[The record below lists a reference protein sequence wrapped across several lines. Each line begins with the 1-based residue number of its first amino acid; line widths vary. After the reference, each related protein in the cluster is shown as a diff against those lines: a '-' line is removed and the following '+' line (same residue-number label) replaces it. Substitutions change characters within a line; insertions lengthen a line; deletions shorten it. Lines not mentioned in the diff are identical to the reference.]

1 MIAIGISESLNRLM
15 ELQKE
20 LDKQIIE
27 GRGLQGRNLL
37 PMRVLALQVEIAE
50 LAQEVSDAWKFWK
63 SPKPRDQKKVLEE
76 LVDCLHFLLSI
87 GLAIEVDPY
96 EMPYKVYRRMDLID
110 QFHAMFDMAGIAYV
124 PNQWHWTMSVYLG
137 LCDMLGFTWD
147 EVERAYLAKNEI
159 NLARQEQGY

>member
-50 LAQEVSDAWKFWK
+50 LAQEVSDAWKYWK
-63 SPKPRDQKKVLEE
+63 TPRPRNRERVLEE
-76 LVDCLHFLLSI
+76 LVDVLHFLLSI
-87 GLAIEVDPY
+87 GLDIGIDPNERPIY
-96 EMPYKVYRRMDLID
+96 AFKRMDLID
-110 QFHAMFDMAGIAYV
+110 QFDAMFDMARICYI
-124 PNQWHWTMSVYLG
+124 PEQWHWTLCVYLG
-137 LCDMLGFTWD
+137 LCDMLGFDWD
-147 EVERAYLAKNEI
+147 KIEAAYIAKNDL
-159 NLARQEQGY
+159 NLTRQEQGY

>member
-27 GRGLQGRNLL
+27 GRGLQGRGLL

-87 GLAIEVDPY
+87 GLRSEERRVRT
-96 EMPYKVYRRMDLID
+96 KVN
-110 QFHAMFDMAGIAYV
+110 H
-124 PNQWHWTMSVYLG
+124 S
-137 LCDMLGFTWD
+137 
-147 EVERAYLAKNEI
+147 
-159 NLARQEQGY
+159 